1 MKVSLLDSGLISPK
15 LSHGWGCHVL
25 LLGKTLFSQWLSPTR
40 SINGTS
46 QLLGRPDK
54 MLGSYLQWPS
64 ITSRG
69 SGSTPRH
76 FMLQKLEYS
85 TGTDELSDPS
95 NPWEWNRPFY
105 LVANELFTGMFSFL
119 ATETDGGICC
129 PA

>member
-1 MKVSLLDSGLISPK
+1 MKGLNKDGHHFAPTEHFLCRQCGGCGGLFVKVSFLESGLIGPK
-15 LSHGWGCHVL
+15 LSHGWGRHVL

-85 TGTDELSDPS
+85 TGTDELSDPIPG
-95 NPWEWNRPFY
+95 N
-105 LVANELFTGMFSFL
+105 G
-119 ATETDGGICC
+119 
-129 PA
+129 